1 MKLSFKFFNLPSGA
15 AMAAAARRDPR
26 IIVFILRVVKPM
38 SEQVEE
44 CLLSERVE
52 VRLKALYSPLSL
64 FLFEAIVNI

>member
-1 MKLSFKFFNLPSGA
+1 
-15 AMAAAARRDPR
+15 MAAAARRDPR
-26 IIVFILRVVKPM
+26 IIVFILRVVDPM

-64 FLFEAIVNI
+64 FLFEAIVNM

>member
-1 MKLSFKFFNLPSGA
+1 
-15 AMAAAARRDPR
+15 MAAAARRDPR

-64 FLFEAIVNI
+64 FLFEAIVNM

>member
-1 MKLSFKFFNLPSGA
+1 
-15 AMAAAARRDPR
+15 MAAAASRDPR

-44 CLLSERVE
+44 RLLSERVE

-64 FLFEAIVNI
+64 FLFEAIVNM